1 MDGGMKSEPAA
12 DSKRLSF
19 GETLCDLLTFSRV
32 VLGLAVL
39 SLSFI
44 GKDAYLAAVVL
55 VIIGGIT
62 DIFDGWA
69 ARRYLGEKGEG
80 KLGKYDPQID
90 TFLVFCTLAYFSL
103 SGIVIPKVVGLGWIA
118 LALIVIFVYKMK
130 PKVLLSF
137 EIASILALIAIAGLY
152 DLKIFAFIVLP
163 VICTGVI
170 IEHKRIRY
178 LLFGYFPKVFS
189 K

>member
-1 MDGGMKSEPAA
+1 MGGGRKSKPATE
-12 DSKRLSF
+12 SKHLSF
-19 GETLCDLLTFSRV
+19 GERLCDLLTFSRV
-32 VLGLAVL
+32 VIGLAIL

-44 GKDAYLAAVVL
+44 GKDAYLAVVVL

-62 DIFDGWA
+62 DMFDGRV
-69 ARRYLGEKGEG
+69 ARHYLGENREG
-80 KLGKYDPQID
+80 KLGKYDLQID
-90 TFLVFCTLAYFSL
+90 TFFIFCTLAYFSL
-103 SGIVIPKVVGLGWIA
+103 AGIVIPMVVGLGWIA
-118 LALIVIFVYKMK
+118 LALIVIFACKRN

-137 EIASILALIAIAGLY
+137 EIPSILALITIAGLY

-163 VICTGVI
+163 AICIGVI

-178 LLFGYFPKVFS
+178 LLFDYFPKVFS